1 MYMRDHDERLW
12 KGEDAERGFAGIAGV
27 LIFGGNED

>member
-1 MYMRDHDERLW
+1 MMKDFGEGKDMR
-12 KGEDAERGFAGIAGV
+12 RGFVGIAGV